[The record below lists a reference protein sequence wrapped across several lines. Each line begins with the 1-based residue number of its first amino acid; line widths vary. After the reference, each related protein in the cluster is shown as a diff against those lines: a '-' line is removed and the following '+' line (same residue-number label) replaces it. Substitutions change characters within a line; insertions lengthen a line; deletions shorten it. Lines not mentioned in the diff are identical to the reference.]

1 MKVLLDVKDSKV
13 GFVLELLKNFNFI
26 KFKTRTD
33 EKAELIA
40 NLKESVDELHLIRK
54 GKLEGIQAKDLLNE
68 L

>member
-13 GFVLELLKNFNFI
+13 AFVLELLKNFNFI
-26 KFKTRTD
+26 KFKTITD
-33 EKAELIA
+33 EKAELIS

>member
-13 GFVLELLKNFNFI
+13 AFVLELLKNFNFI
-26 KFKTRTD
+26 KFKIITD
-33 EKAELIA
+33 EKAELIS